1 MEKSFNKKYLDK
13 DVILTIFVNLFLAN
27 LWPHGFILGFFI
39 AMCVK
44 FTDGKSI
51 LCSILMICIVFL
63 SILRLFWLP
72 ILYKHMETNSKNEFI
87 KKFIC
92 NIKNSRIYRVK
103 ILALTILM
111 SFFIALA
118 FDTDMK
124 TLFFIFISLFI
135 CSIILVLLK
144 LCVFPILY
152 KNMSQIKQLQL
163 LYKFIYNLK
172 MNKSFQFI
180 FLYVFEVILFLYLLY
195 FLVGYSILQLFS
207 SLIQEYWIILIFF
220 DLFGSYLVLFL
231 WWKLRGELKNIDK

>member
-1 MEKSFNKKYLDK
+1 M
-13 DVILTIFVNLFLAN
+13 
-27 LWPHGFILGFFI
+27 
-39 AMCVK
+39 
-44 FTDGKSI
+44 
-51 LCSILMICIVFL
+51 
-63 SILRLFWLP
+63 
-72 ILYKHMETNSKNEFI
+72 
-87 KKFIC
+87 
-92 NIKNSRIYRVK
+92 K

-195 FLVGYSILQLFS
+195 FLFGYSILQLFS